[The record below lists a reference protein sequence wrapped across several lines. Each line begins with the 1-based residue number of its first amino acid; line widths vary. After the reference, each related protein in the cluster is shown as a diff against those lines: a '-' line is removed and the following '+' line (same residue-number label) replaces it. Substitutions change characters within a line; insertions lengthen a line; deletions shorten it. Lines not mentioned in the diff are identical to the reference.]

1 MVSRNGKL
9 RINANGEVVREG
21 NEGTT
26 TTATSTSSVL
36 SSSST
41 PMTSHNMDVFGFNL
55 DIRQLIVGVCVIFLM
70 VGTGGGK
77 QPQPF
82 L

>member
-1 MVSRNGKL
+1 
-9 RINANGEVVREG
+9 
-21 NEGTT
+21 
-26 TTATSTSSVL
+26 
-36 SSSST
+36 
-41 PMTSHNMDVFGFNL
+41 MDVFGFNL